1 MGHPLSRPL
10 ISVCIP
16 AYNAV
21 ATIERT
27 IRSVHDQGFD
37 DLEIIVSDNASTD
50 GTAELVEGLG
60 LPGLRLVR
68 QPRNLGMVRNYEAV
82 IAASRGDFV
91 KLLCADD
98 TVYPGALEREAR
110 ALDSAP
116 SAVVMVVARR
126 DVVIPGRGR
135 LPRSP
140 RLRRA
145 SLIEKGSS
153 LQRRIIVSGRN
164 LIGEGQAALVR
175 GDVMRASA
183 ARGLGDPYVVDLS
196 LWFHVLDQGDVVHL
210 RQVHGAFAVSRAAA
224 TWHMRDRQRTEVS
237 EFLRA
242 NAELRRVSRRLA
254 HLGVMRAALGGT
266 LRRLVYRLAP
276 GRPRSAS

>member
-37 DLEIIVSDNASTD
+37 DLEIVVSDNASTD

-68 QPRNLGMVRNYEAV
+68 QPHNLGMVRNYEAV

-98 TVYPGALEREAR
+98 TLYGGSLSCELDALRSCPQHVA
-110 ALDSAP
+110 
-116 SAVVMVVARR
+116 MVVAQRDLLIGARATVPRWLSISRR
-126 DVVIPGRGR
+126 QGIETGLSVKRR
-135 LPRSP
+135 L
-140 RLRRA
+140 A
-145 SLIEKGSS
+145 T
-153 LQRRIIVSGRN
+153 SGRN
-164 LIGEGQAALVR
+164 LIGEGQAVLARGTALR
-175 GDVMRASA
+175 LAA

-196 LWFHVLDQGDVVHL
+196 LWIHVLQEGDVLWL
-210 RQVHGAFAVSRAAA
+210 RHVHGAFSVRRQSESWKLKHVQRAQSQACFEQMAVELDLSPALRLVSRC
-224 TWHMRDRQRTEVS
+224 
-237 EFLRA
+237 
-242 NAELRRVSRRLA
+242 RVF
-254 HLGVMRAALGGT
+254 VYVT
-266 LRRLVYRLAP
+266 LRRILLAM
-276 GRPRSAS
+276 S